1 MQAPSVWFPAKAH
14 THTHFNSI
22 SEVVTKLE
30 QITRGHC
37 TCGNQGFPELVYL
50 GHPNNETWPS
60 CGMEQHYRILS
71 PHCIDLEQDFHEDD
85 DHNMRSSQA
94 RPRCMFM
101 CTYVYMHIYISGEF
115 AFELVFAKAIKHFT
129 YLFQNKH
136 WCWCGDK
143 SSPMTAD
150 KSNNIICSVFETCSI
165 VVVTIH
171 EKIMLKNSLKMRF
184 PYSIDFYFENCF
196 QFLFL
201 PWTTFGRRVLFCWWV
216 RELYWTHV
224 FIALRMRKFEQSDA
238 YFENK
243 SLVWLFTPIF
253 CLMQIWWWCCWWCWR
268 CCCHGCS
275 AEQG

>member
-1 MQAPSVWFPAKAH
+1 MASIVSEKIAWGQVLFAESRNPRPPIRFWPISMQPCANVRNESSEYETLSKACKRLLFGFLQKHTH

-136 WCWCGDK
+136 WC
-143 SSPMTAD
+143 
-150 KSNNIICSVFETCSI
+150 
-165 VVVTIH
+165 
-171 EKIMLKNSLKMRF
+171 
-184 PYSIDFYFENCF
+184 
-196 QFLFL
+196 
-201 PWTTFGRRVLFCWWV
+201 
-216 RELYWTHV
+216 
-224 FIALRMRKFEQSDA
+224 
-238 YFENK
+238 
-243 SLVWLFTPIF
+243 
-253 CLMQIWWWCCWWCWR
+253 
-268 CCCHGCS
+268 
-275 AEQG
+275 